1 MKTTSLVALLSL
13 ALSCAS
19 SARGET
25 LEWIRQFGT
34 SSNEEGW
41 DVSADGLGNVYFS
54 GSTEGSLEGTSAGGG
69 DALISKY
76 DDSGTLAWT
85 RQLGTSG
92 TDRGW
97 DVSADGLGNVYISGV
112 TGGSLEG
119 TSAGADDAFV
129 SKYDDSGTLQW
140 TRQLGTSNGDF
151 SQGVSADGLG
161 NVYISGVT
169 SGSLEGANAG
179 FSDAFLSKYDASG
192 TLEWTRQFGTG
203 GFDNGWEVSADGL
216 GNVYIS
222 GSTEG
227 NLGAPNAGFRD
238 AFISKYDDSGTLQWT
253 RQLGTSSR
261 DVFNGVSA
269 DGLGNVYISGD
280 TRGSLEGTSA
290 GGRDAFVIKIQDVPE
305 PGTFG
310 LMFIGIMGLLTV
322 KRRRRRSPLI

>member
-54 GSTEGSLEGTSAGGG
+54 GSTEGSLEGTSAGGRDAFISKYDDSGTLQWTRQLGTSSRDVFNGVSADGLGNVYVSGETNGSLGGTNAGGG
-69 DALISKY
+69 DVFISKY

-129 SKYDDSGTLQW
+129 SKYDAGGVLQW
-140 TRQLGTSNGDF
+140 SRQLGTSEWDH
-151 SQGVSADGLG
+151 SRAVSADGLG
-161 NVYISGVT
+161 NVYISGYT
-169 SGSLEGANAG
+169 TGSLGGTHAG
-179 FSDAFLSKYDASG
+179 CRTDAFINKYDASG
-192 TLEWTRQFGTG
+192 SLRYDPDSTYAGQDSFTYR
-203 GFDNGWEVSADGL
+203 VSDGQCFS
-216 GNVYIS
+216 NVASVEITVVPLPPS
-222 GSTEG
+222 LNPT
-227 NLGAPNAGFRD
+227 A
-238 AFISKYDDSGTLQWT
+238 IDDTASVGE
-253 RQLGTSSR
+253 
-261 DVFNGVSA
+261 D
-269 DGLGNVYISGD
+269 
-280 TRGSLEGTSA
+280 
-290 GGRDAFVIKIQDVPE
+290 
-305 PGTFG
+305 
-310 LMFIGIMGLLTV
+310 GLLTV
-322 KRRRRRSPLI
+322 TLSKSIVNNDIPSPSDVGI